1 MGTANFTV
9 SSTTRQWEE
18 ASHSRWSLV
27 LVLSATIFCCL
38 GFATP
43 ALADL
48 PDFTGLVKKNE
59 AAVVNISTVGEAPS
73 NRNSKRPRDPRL
85 EEFYR
90 FFGPPNGRSAPGSP
104 GNGRPSNPRRS
115 LGSGFIIEEDGYILT
130 NHHVVDGAAE
140 IIVRM
145 SDRSE
150 YSAELIGSDQRSDL
164 ALLKID
170 ADSNLPV
177 LKMADFDDVEV
188 GQWVLAIG
196 SPFGFDYSV
205 TAGIVS
211 AKGRSLT
218 SRQTGDYVPFIQ
230 TDVAINPG
238 NSGGPLFN
246 LDGEVIGINAQIYS
260 NSGGFMGVSFAIPI
274 DIAMGVVEQLKEN
287 GRVARG
293 WLGVEILE
301 LTKDLAEAFG
311 LDRPRGAL
319 ISRVMEG
326 SPAQA
331 GGIQDDDIIIRFNG
345 EEISRAGEL
354 PHWVGR
360 TPVGEESEVVVV
372 RAGKEV
378 KLKVVLGEL
387 PENPLNAAR
396 GNGGRPAEQSALGI
410 TVRDLAANRLEELG
424 VDAGAEV
431 IAVSGIAEDAG
442 MRVGDVVL
450 RMKGKV
456 IANAETL
463 QEVAGSAE
471 PGDVVPVLVL
481 RAQGSSVRRSYLTL
495 RVPEDD

>member
-1 MGTANFTV
+1 
-9 SSTTRQWEE
+9 
-18 ASHSRWSLV
+18 
-27 LVLSATIFCCL
+27 
-38 GFATP
+38 
-43 ALADL
+43 
-48 PDFTGLVKKNE
+48 
-59 AAVVNISTVGEAPS
+59 
-73 NRNSKRPRDPRL
+73 
-85 EEFYR
+85 
-90 FFGPPNGRSAPGSP
+90 
-104 GNGRPSNPRRS
+104 
-115 LGSGFIIEEDGYILT
+115 
-130 NHHVVDGAAE
+130 
-140 IIVRM
+140 
-145 SDRSE
+145 
-150 YSAELIGSDQRSDL
+150 
-164 ALLKID
+164 
-170 ADSNLPV
+170 
-177 LKMADFDDVEV
+177 
-188 GQWVLAIG
+188 
-196 SPFGFDYSV
+196 
-205 TAGIVS
+205 
-211 AKGRSLT
+211 
-218 SRQTGDYVPFIQ
+218 
-230 TDVAINPG
+230 
-238 NSGGPLFN
+238 
-246 LDGEVIGINAQIYS
+246 
-260 NSGGFMGVSFAIPI
+260 MGVSFAIPI

-410 TVRDLAANRLEELG
+410 TVRDLAVNRLEELG

-495 RVPEDD
+495 RVPKDD

>member
-1 MGTANFTV
+1 MRPRISPPQPEPVKSALGFNTANLRRRVLLT
-9 SSTTRQWEE
+9 SIG
-18 ASHSRWSLV
+18 V
-27 LVLSATIFCCL
+27 LVLLFSVAVR
-38 GFATP
+38 AE
-43 ALADL
+43 L
-48 PDFTGLVKKNE
+48 PDFTALVKANE

-73 NRNSKRPRDPRL
+73 RRSNVPNDPRL

-90 FFGPPNGRSAPGSP
+90 FFGPPNQRGGP

-150 YSAELIGSDQRSDL
+150 YEAKLIGSDQRSDL
-164 ALLKID
+164 ALLKIK
-170 ADSNLPV
+170 ADDDLPV
-177 LKMADFDDVEV
+177 LKMGNFDDVEV

-218 SRQTGDYVPFIQ
+218 TRQTGDYVPFIQ

-274 DIAMGVVEQLKEN
+274 DIAMGVVAQLKEN

-301 LTKDLAEAFG
+301 LTKDLAEGFG

-319 ISRVMEG
+319 IARVMDG

-331 GGIQDDDIIIRFNG
+331 GGIQDEDIIVRFNG

-360 TPVGEESEVVVV
+360 TPVGEAAEVVVF
-372 RAGKEV
+372 RGGKEV
-378 KLKVVLGEL
+378 TLEVVLGEL
-387 PENPLNAAR
+387 PEDPRVASS
-396 GNGGRPAEQSALGI
+396 GGSGGVDRQTALGI
-410 TVRDLAANRLEELG
+410 TVRDVASSRQSDLDIDG
-424 VDAGAEV
+424 GAEV
-431 IAVSGIAEDAG
+431 VSVSGVAEEAG
-442 MRVGDVVL
+442 LQAGDVVL
-450 RMKGKV
+450 RMKGR
-456 IANAETL
+456 IIDSADTL
-463 QEVAGSAE
+463 REVAEAAE
-471 PGDVVPVLVL
+471 AGDVIPVLVL
-481 RAQGSSVRRSYLTL
+481 RQQGNAARRTYITL
-495 RVPEDD
+495 RVPDED

>member
-1 MGTANFTV
+1 MGIASLTA
-9 SSTTRQWEE
+9 SSTHLQW
-18 ASHSRWSLV
+18 ANSSRSRPGSVMVWLFAALV
-27 LVLSATIFCCL
+27 SVGLSSTVQ
-38 GFATP
+38 
-43 ALADL
+43 ADL
-48 PDFTGLVKKNE
+48 PDFTKLVKNNE
-59 AAVVNISTVGEAPS
+59 AAVVNISTVGEAS
-73 NRNSKRPRDPRL
+73 NDRNSNRPRDPRL

-90 FFGPPNGRSAPGSP
+90 FFGPPNGRGAP
-104 GNGRPSNPRRS
+104 GNGRPSMPRRS

-150 YSAELIGSDQRSDL
+150 YTAELIGSDQRSDL
-164 ALLKID
+164 ALLKIE
-170 ADSNLPV
+170 ADSDLPV
-177 LKMADFDDVEV
+177 LKMGDFDDVEV

-211 AKGRSLT
+211 AKGRSLNT
-218 SRQTGDYVPFIQ
+218 RQTGDYVPFIQ

-274 DIAMGVVEQLKEN
+274 DIAMDVVEQLKAN

-301 LTKDLAEAFG
+301 LTTDLAEAFG

-326 SPAQA
+326 SPAEA

-360 TPVGEESEVVVV
+360 SPVGEKSEVIVV
-372 RAGKEV
+372 RGGKEV
-378 KLKVVLGEL
+378 KLNVVLGEL
-387 PENPLNAAR
+387 PENPLSAAQ
-396 GNGGRPAEQSALGI
+396 GSGGRAAEQSALGI
-410 TVRDLAANRLEELG
+410 TVRDLAADRLEVLG
-424 VDAGAEV
+424 VEAGAEV
-431 IAVSGIAEDAG
+431 VAVSGIAEEAG

-456 IANAETL
+456 IADAQTL
-463 QEVAGSAE
+463 QEVAESAE

-481 RAQGSSVRRSYLTL
+481 RQQGNNVRRSYITL